1 LSAAAAMPR
10 DLTESDRDAW
20 ASFTRPIEPLRGR
33 IERASPASATS
44 APALTTVA
52 SAARR
57 REALPGV
64 AIGAH
69 PPGVDGSTWRRFQSG
84 RLGVQRRLDLH
95 GRTALRAYQ
104 ALVAF
109 LHAAQADQLRCVEV
123 ITGRGTAGGGVLRRE
138 LPLWLNLPELRPLIL
153 AAAHPHAANPGA
165 VRLLLRRMR

>member
-1 LSAAAAMPR
+1 MPR
-10 DLTESDRDAW
+10 TLTDSERDAW
-20 ASFTRPIEPLRGR
+20 ANFTRPVERLHGR
-33 IERASPASATS
+33 AQPASPAGTTP
-44 APALTTVA
+44 APGR
-52 SAARR
+52 AAVVPARG

-64 AIGAH
+64 AVGAH
-69 PPGVDGSTWRRFQSG
+69 PPGVDGGTWRRFQSG

-95 GRTALRAYQ
+95 GYTAPRAYQ

-109 LHAAQADQLRCVEV
+109 LHAAHADQLRCVEV

-138 LPLWLNLPELRPLIL
+138 LPLWLNLPDLRPLIL